1 MEIKPMKN
9 KTTTT
14 TKMDADIKVINDD
27 KLIDSLIAGIKLTK
41 ETKTKLVTSTRVVM
55 STEAGRKAFLKRMR
69 TLYALKDKQ
78 VGKDAKDIY
87 NARIKKY
94 QDTIRH
100 ATNKKSF
107 ENENIP
113 WTIGHGY
120 AISTKKTAS
129 GKAEIMVVKYT
140 ETPSK
145 KDAKSISVEDV
156 YNFVLRS
163 DFQLSELE
171 ALVEAKKKALAKN
184 LKKVA

>member
-1 MEIKPMKN
+1 MKN

-107 ENENIP
+107 DNENIP
-113 WTIGHGY
+113 WNINHGY

>member
-69 TLYALKDKQ
+69 TLYELKDKQ
-78 VGKDAKDIY
+78 IGKDAKEIY

-107 ENENIP
+107 DNENIP
-113 WTIGHGY
+113 WNINHGY

-140 ETPSK
+140 ETEAKPE
-145 KDAKSISVEDV
+145 AKSVDSEQVW
-156 YNFVLRS
+156 NFVLRD
-163 DFQLSELE
+163 DFPIGEL
-171 ALVEAKKKALAKN
+171 LKMVEAKKEAI
-184 LKKVA
+184 KKVA

>member
-1 MEIKPMKN
+1 MK
-9 KTTTT
+9 KTTNTT
-14 TKMDADIKVINDD
+14 TKLDADIKVINDD

-55 STEAGRKAFLKRMR
+55 STDAGRKAFLKRMR
-69 TLYALKDKQ
+69 TLYELKDQQ

-107 ENENIP
+107 DNENIP
-113 WTIGHGY
+113 WNIDHGY
-120 AISTKKTAS
+120 AISTKKTQS
-129 GKAEIMVVKYT
+129 GKAEIMVVKYA
-140 ETPSK
+140 ETPAK
-145 KDAKSISVEDV
+145 KDAKSISIDDV
-156 YNFVLRS
+156 YKFVLRS

-171 ALVEAKKKALAKN
+171 ALVEEKKKLLAKN

>member
-1 MEIKPMKN
+1 MKN
-9 KTTTT
+9 KTTTTT

-107 ENENIP
+107 DNENIP
-113 WTIGHGY
+113 WNINHGY

>member
-1 MEIKPMKN
+1 MKN
-9 KTTTT
+9 TKTTT

-107 ENENIP
+107 DNENIP
-113 WTIGHGY
+113 WNINHGY